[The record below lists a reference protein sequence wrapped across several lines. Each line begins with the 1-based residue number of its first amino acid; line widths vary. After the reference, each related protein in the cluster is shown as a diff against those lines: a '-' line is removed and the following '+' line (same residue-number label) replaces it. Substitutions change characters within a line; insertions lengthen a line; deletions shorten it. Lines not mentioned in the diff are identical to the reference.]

1 MSECTVGVHVEYR
14 ERVLAVVHTA
24 LGQDDRDEVDT

>member
-1 MSECTVGVHVEYR
+1 VEYR

-24 LGQDDRDEVDT
+24 LGQDDRDKVDT